1 MSLSLSLEIL
11 CLGFHISVCYYFVE
25 SELNTVLYCGNL
37 SEKVSKN
44 GGAVADEEDRE
55 EEGQAFQEAPE

>member
-1 MSLSLSLEIL
+1 M
-11 CLGFHISVCYYFVE
+11 CYYFVE